1 MADPVWFPPNESR
14 LVKAARFVNV
24 LDDAHNILS
33 PVKINVWGANLAAFS
48 TIAAGIVGWIGG
60 HLSHVN
66 EIGTLVG
73 GWLGQAHMM
82 HHADKRER
90 NLQAARMKDDQ

>member
-1 MADPVWFPPNESR
+1 MPSYPPDDR
-14 LVKAARFVNV
+14 GWVKAARFLNI
-24 LDDAHNILS
+24 LDDAENKLS
-33 PVKINVWGANLAAFS
+33 PVKVNVWGANLAAFS
-48 TIAAGIVGWIGG
+48 TIAAGVLQWIGG
-60 HLSHVN
+60 HLGQVG

-90 NLQAARMKDDQ
+90 NLQEARMK